1 MSQNL
6 GEGQESIIFLVF
18 KSNVTSIHVGIK
30 EIMGVNICTTFPH
43 KQLQIG
49 GGPWE
54 KCVDL
59 SWFFLRQKV
68 SPSP

>member
-6 GEGQESIIFLVF
+6 VEGQESIIFLVF

-30 EIMGVNICTTFPH
+30 EVMGVNICTTFPH

-49 GGPWE
+49 GGP
-54 KCVDL
+54 
-59 SWFFLRQKV
+59 
-68 SPSP
+68 

>member
-6 GEGQESIIFLVF
+6 VEGQELIIFLVF

-30 EIMGVNICTTFPH
+30 EVMGVNICTTFSH

-49 GGPWE
+49 GGP
-54 KCVDL
+54 
-59 SWFFLRQKV
+59 
-68 SPSP
+68 